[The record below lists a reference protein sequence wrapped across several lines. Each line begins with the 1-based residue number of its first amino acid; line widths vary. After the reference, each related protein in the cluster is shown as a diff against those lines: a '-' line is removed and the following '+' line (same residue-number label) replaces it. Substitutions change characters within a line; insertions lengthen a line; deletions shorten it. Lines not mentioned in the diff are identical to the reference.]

1 MLFTC
6 GVMLASIGCGGGTT
20 SNGGSTT
27 YTLGGT
33 VAGLG
38 ADQNV
43 SLQDNGGSTL
53 TLSGNGAFS
62 FPMSLDTGSAY
73 AVTVKSHTPGI
84 ACTVSNGSG
93 TVGSS
98 NVTGLAVSCAA
109 GTERILYSFGN
120 TFGNTGKYGGK
131 YGDMIHIPPFPS
143 PTAMRPRPGWCTH
156 SLLVPSKVKGD
167 AAGSYGGRQT
177 RALTALLTPRH
188 DGRVQA
194 LAEAG
199 RQIVDLVGAV
209 DLDGLASGGEG
220 DFAMLAAMQMLLQ
233 FGAGLDGH
241 FVVDQV
247 VEQSQKFGAGHFSAP
262 FLRRKYRLRRSRS

>member
-156 SLLVPSKVKGD
+156 SLLVPSN
-167 AAGSYGGRQT
+167 ATAPYTCSRCRQ
-177 RALTALLTPRH
+177 
-188 DGRVQA
+188 
-194 LAEAG
+194 
-199 RQIVDLVGAV
+199 
-209 DLDGLASGGEG
+209 
-220 DFAMLAAMQMLLQ
+220 
-233 FGAGLDGH
+233 
-241 FVVDQV
+241 
-247 VEQSQKFGAGHFSAP
+247 
-262 FLRRKYRLRRSRS
+262 